1 MADEKWNPF
10 SPLTTHERFVQI
22 CNEIE
27 DKYSGDFDTMPGL
40 PPVTYTEMRL
50 LKLVMWLEQR
60 VNQLEEIVT
69 GKEKPQ

>member
-1 MADEKWNPF
+1 MVDDKWEPF
-10 SPLTTHERFVQI
+10 RPLTAHERFVQI

-50 LKLVMWLEQR
+50 LKLVMGLEQR
-60 VNQLEEIVT
+60 VNQLEEIIT
-69 GKEKPQ
+69 GKEITQ